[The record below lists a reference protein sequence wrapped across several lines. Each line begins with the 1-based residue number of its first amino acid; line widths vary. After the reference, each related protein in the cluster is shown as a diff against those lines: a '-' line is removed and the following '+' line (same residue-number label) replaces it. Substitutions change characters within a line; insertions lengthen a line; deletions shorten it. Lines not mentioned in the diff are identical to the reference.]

1 MKLNKFLLSLLIVPA
16 LSFVSCSD
24 YEDTEVTS
32 PQADADALGA
42 NFTAA
47 TTKIIVHPDNNKY
60 QLTLNRVN
68 TKEAATVPV
77 TVKSCSEIEG
87 EKFTAVP
94 TAFLFA
100 AGESKA
106 TLELKLSDKCKFQ
119 EVYKLTLSIG
129 EGKDHP
135 YAAGTSSTVVSVS
148 KDYTWEEIDQPVVVE
163 DGWYDGGILAP
174 LEFASDYEDEDG
186 YQLFRINAPY
196 AAAGTA
202 STATGHLQ
210 FLLDENYDVVS
221 MLSVGDA
228 YNPAEINTGVLNE
241 TTKEP
246 YYMNV
251 KSAEKTSKGAYVF
264 TYDVFYYENDAPKN
278 EAEDVKA
285 TLDYDIMSA
294 MEEE

>member
-1 MKLNKFLLSLLIVPA
+1 MKLNKFLLYLLIVPA

-32 PQADADALGA
+32 PQAGEDALGA

-47 TTKIIVHPDNNKY
+47 TTSIVVHPDENKY

-68 TKEAATVPV
+68 TKEAVSVPV
-77 TVKSCSEIEG
+77 TVKSCSEIIDG
-87 EKFTAVP
+87 VKFTEVP

-100 AGESKA
+100 KGESKA
-106 TLELKLSDKCKFQ
+106 TVELKLSDKCEFQ
-119 EVYKLTLSIG
+119 KVYKLALSIG

-148 KDYTWEEIDQPVVVE
+148 KDYAWVEIDQPVVVE
-163 DGWYDGGILAP
+163 AGWYGGGILAP

-186 YQLFRINAPY
+186 NQLFRINALY
-196 AAAGTA
+196 AAAGIA

-210 FLLDENYDVVS
+210 FLLDENYDVIS

-228 YNPAEINTGVLNE
+228 YNPEKIDTGVLNE
-241 TTKEP
+241 TTEES

-251 KSAEKTSKGAYVF
+251 KSAEKTNEGAYVF
-264 TYDVFYYENDAPKN
+264 TYDVFYYEDGALKN
-278 EAEDVKA
+278 EKEGVTA
-285 TLDYDIMSA
+285 TLNYDIAGA
-294 MEEE
+294 MEE

>member
-16 LSFVSCSD
+16 LSFVSCSE

-47 TTKIIVHPDNNKY
+47 TAKIIVHPDNNKY

-68 TKEAATVPV
+68 TNAAATVPV

-87 EKFTAVP
+87 VKFTEVP

-100 AGESKA
+100 AGQSVA
-106 TLELKLSDKCKFQ
+106 TVELKLSDKCKFQ
-119 EVYKLTLSIG
+119 EVYKLALSIG
-129 EGKDHP
+129 DGKDHP

-148 KDYTWEEIDQPVVVE
+148 KDYVWEDIDQPVVVE
-163 DGWYDGGILAP
+163 TGWYDGGILAP
-174 LEFASDYEDEDG
+174 LQFASNYKDEDG
-186 YQLFRINAPY
+186 NQLFRINALY

-221 MLSVGDA
+221 MLSVGDV
-228 YNPAEINTGVLNE
+228 YNPAKINTGVLNE

-251 KSAEKTSKGAYVF
+251 KSAEKTSGGAYVF
-264 TYDVFYYENDAPKN
+264 TYDVFYYENDAVKN
-278 EAEDVKA
+278 KVENVKA